1 MSIPVGTFI
10 TELCIQAQNPR
21 GTADPVFIDQVWSK
35 VREAYREVVSCYNWA
50 CLQNTVTLN
59 NTTYLVPADC
69 RIINTVFDSNKRPFH
84 FVSSQNR
91 HSDFALNYYLAPAIS
106 TPLAEGTTLNV
117 GEYATAVSSSAEFPS
132 ANCAGEFIRI
142 ASNPSVYKIRTWTD
156 VSNMVLQDNFRG
168 DQQSSVVFQVRPRGT
183 MVLAFSDSR
192 GNTITPT
199 DVQIN
204 YTRIPLLPYSENDL
218 LELPGDNQ
226 AVEIKALQKILSF
239 LGFSAAA
246 DKKSSEYS
254 AALSAMKSNEPTPA
268 FLQPTDLFRRGGRG
282 RHGLGYMRM
291 LERENYGQ

>member
-10 TELCIQAQNPR
+10 DELAIQCNNPR
-21 GTADPVFIDQVWSK
+21 GTADAAFIAQIWSK
-35 VREAYREVVSCYNWA
+35 VRESYREVVSCYNWA

-69 RIINTVFDSNKRPFH
+69 KIINTVFDSNKTPYH

-91 HSDFALNYYLAPAIS
+91 HSDFALNYYLASSINA
-106 TPLAEGTTLNV
+106 PLAEGTTLNV
-117 GEYATAVSSSAEFPS
+117 GEYATAVNSSAEFPS
-132 ANCAGEFIRI
+132 ADCAGEFIRI
-142 ASNPSVYKIRTWTD
+142 ASNPSVYKIKTWTD
-156 VSNMVLQDNFRG
+156 VSNIVLQDNFRG
-168 DQQSSVVFQVRPRGT
+168 DGQSSVVFQIRPRGT

-192 GNTITPT
+192 GNAVTPT

-204 YTRIPLLPYSENDL
+204 YTRNPLLPYAENDL
-218 LELPGDNQ
+218 LELPGDCQ
-226 AVEIKALQKILSF
+226 AVEIKALQKLLSL

-268 FLQPTDLFRRGGRG
+268 FLQPTPMFRRGGH

-291 LERENYGQ
+291 LERENHGQ